1 MERIND
7 IFLKEEIIRISLG
20 KRKKNSQNN
29 YTKLKIRPVLIKN
42 IEYYQVESFIK
53 EKVFH
58 TNIKKEDISEYVI
71 SQLINNLKEMYI
83 FTTNHDYSIFINK
96 DNKISIKKKTSSIKK
111 TINKSHNIIKNYI
124 IEETDKPKFLI
135 DLGIMDEDFKVKQNS
150 YSKFRQINRFLEIL
164 DNDIDIVGNDVKV
177 VDFCCGKGY
186 LTLATSYYLNN
197 IKKIDNSIIGIDLK
211 SDVIVLL
218 NNLKHENVKFYD
230 MDINDYSGGN
240 IDIAI
245 GLHACDTATDIS
257 IYNSVKNNAKLIY
270 MVPCCQ
276 HELFNMIDNDLLQ
289 PLLKYGILK
298 DKMTELLTNTLRGL
312 ALEWAGYEVKMIEFT
327 SLEHT
332 MKNVMIK
339 AKYTGKKN
347 NDSLKKYKELEKEF
361 KVKCSVDKI
370 FDIDNKMRN

>member
-1 MERIND
+1 MKKIND
-7 IFLKEEIIRISLG
+7 IFLEEEIISISLG
-20 KRKKNSQNN
+20 KKRKKSIDS
-29 YTKLKIRPVLIKN
+29 YSKLKIRPVLIKD
-42 IEYYQVESFIK
+42 IEYYQVESFIND
-53 EKVFH
+53 KVFH
-58 TNIKKEDISEYVI
+58 NNIEKEDISEYVHN
-71 SQLINNLKEMYI
+71 QLTNNFKEMYI
-83 FTTNHDYSIFINK
+83 FTKTHDYSIFMNK
-96 DNKISIKKKTSSIKK
+96 DSKFSIKKKTSSIKK
-111 TINKSHNIIKNYI
+111 EINKSHNIIKNYI
-124 IEETDKPKFLI
+124 IEENDKAKFLV
-135 DLGIMDEDFKVKQNS
+135 DLGIMDENFKVKKNS

-164 DNDIDIVGNDVKV
+164 DNDIDIVRDNIKV

-197 IKKIDNSIIGIDLK
+197 IKKINNNIIGIDLK
-211 SDVIVLL
+211 SDVIGLL
-218 NNLKHENVKFYD
+218 NNLQYKNVKFYD
-230 MDINDYSGGN
+230 MDINDYNSGD

-245 GLHACDTATDIS
+245 GLHACDVATDIS
-257 IYNSVKNNAKLIY
+257 IYKSVENHAKLIY

-339 AKYTGKKN
+339 ARYTGKKSS
-347 NDSLKKYKELEKEF
+347 DALKRYKQLEKEF

-370 FDIDNKMRN
+370 FNIDNKM